1 MNILVSACLAGEN
14 CKYSGGNKECKK
26 VLKLM
31 DNHTVIC
38 VCPEK
43 LGGLPI
49 PRPPA
54 EIKDGRVKTKEGKDV
69 TEEFYEGAKKALEIA
84 KKYNAELAVLKANSP
99 SCGCGKIYDG
109 DFSKSLID
117 GNGIFAQMLLDENIR
132 VLSEN
137 DDLDF

>member
-14 CKYSGGNKECKK
+14 CKYNGGNNESKK

-31 DNHTVIC
+31 DKHTVIC

-43 LGGLPI
+43 LGGLSI

-54 EIKDGRVKTKEGKDV
+54 EIKDGRVKTKDGKDV
-69 TEEFYEGAKKALEIA
+69 TDEFFKGATEALKTA
-84 KKYNAELAVLKANSP
+84 KKYNAEVAVLKANSP

-109 DFSKSLID
+109 TFSKNLID
-117 GNGIFAQMLLDENIR
+117 GNGIFAKMLLDENIK
-132 VLSEN
+132 VLCED
-137 DDLDF
+137 DDLEF